1 MQSAAIASPSP
12 SVATNHAR
20 CAGVTAATQPR
31 TVADACDLCGAVA
44 SNGDVLHFA
53 WGKLWCPE
61 CWAGREPAAAM
72 VPTPRERQLLIAWI
86 RPLNK
91 GVSP

>member
-1 MQSAAIASPSP
+1 MSENTSTRSI
-12 SVATNHAR
+12 
-20 CAGVTAATQPR
+20 
-31 TVADACDLCGAVA
+31 ADACDLCGAAA

-72 VPTPRERQLLIAWI
+72 PPTPLEQLLLAKWIA
-86 RPLNK
+86 PLNR
-91 GVSP
+91 GARP